1 MNEKIK
7 FLVDSNLGKLAKW
20 LRVLG
25 YDTTCY
31 AGNADRSFLT
41 KAQREGRV
49 VLTRRRDMAKRQY
62 SGKLV
67 VIEQDRVGDQLEEVV
82 SKLFIVPDE
91 RNILTICLTCNEKL
105 NPVSKEDVSGLVP
118 EYIFRQHTEFYTCP
132 RCKGIFW
139 PGSHR
144 QNIDQFLMTRIPCR
158 HP

>member
-1 MNEKIK
+1 MDEKIK

-20 LRVLG
+20 LRILG

-49 VLTRRRDMAKRQY
+49 ALTRRRDMAQRQY
-62 SGKLV
+62 SGKLA
-67 VIEQDRVGDQLEEVV
+67 VIEHDHVGDQLVEVF

-91 RNILTICLTCNEKL
+91 RDILTICLACNEKL
-105 NPVSKEDVSGLVP
+105 NPVSKEGVSGMVP
-118 EYIFRQHTEFYTCP
+118 EYIFRQHKKFYTCP

-144 QNIDQFLMTRIPCR
+144 QNVEQFLMTRIPRR